1 MDRYP
6 LRRARPVA
14 AITTID
20 PNLDGHL
27 MELFD
32 NLKGASDAAGPLAD
46 RMRPRALSEVVGQ
59 HHLLG
64 EGKLLSRVVREDR
77 VPSLIMWGPPGSGK
91 TTIAMVIA
99 NSTGAFFAPFS
110 AVLGGVKE
118 IRQIVSEAKDRTTLH
133 GERTILFVDEI
144 HRFNKAQQDA
154 FLPHVERGTVVL
166 IGATTENPSFTV
178 NAALLSR
185 CRVLQL
191 HRLTQADLEVLV
203 KRALKDDQQGLG
215 EMAIE
220 LEEEVAAAIA
230 ASADGDGRRALTTVE
245 IAAELASSD
254 GRSTICVGDVEQAVG
269 RKNLLYDR
277 QGDEHYNLA
286 SAFIKSMRGSDPDAA
301 LYWMMRMLEAGE
313 DPLFIM
319 RRMLIFASE
328 DIGNADPRAL
338 QIATAA
344 DYAVQRLGMPEA
356 RYALTQTVT
365 YLSVAAKSNA
375 TVRAQSAAKQDIDEL
390 GTLPVPLKLCN
401 AATKLM
407 KSMGYGKGYRYP
419 HDYPGGWV
427 SETYLPEAL
436 EGRVYYEPVDRG
448 LERQIGKRLDE
459 IRGSKGAGQPD
470 KRDTGTK
477 KSKP

>member
-1 MDRYP
+1 MD
-6 LRRARPVA
+6 
-14 AITTID
+14 
-20 PNLDGHL
+20 
-27 MELFD
+27 LFD
-32 NLKGASDAAGPLAD
+32 HLNDENTPAGPLAD
-46 RMRPRALSEVVGQ
+46 RMRPRTIEEVVGQ
-59 HHLLG
+59 GHLLG
-64 EGKLLSRVVREDR
+64 EGKLLNRVVREDR
-77 VPSLIMWGPPGSGK
+77 VPSLVMWGPPGSGK

-99 NSTGAFFAPFS
+99 NSTGAHFAPFS

-118 IRQIVSEAKDRTTLH
+118 IRQIVSEAKDRAKLH

-191 HRLTQADLEVLV
+191 TRLSQEDLELLIE
-203 KRALKDDQQGLG
+203 RALDDTERGLG
-215 EMAIE
+215 G
-220 LEEEVAAAIA
+220 LEFQLEQDVGSAIA
-230 ASADGDGRRALTTVE
+230 AAADGDGRRALTTVE
-245 IAAELASSD
+245 IAVELVRSD
-254 GRSTICVGDVEQAVG
+254 GRTSIQLSDVEQAVG

-338 QIATAA
+338 QIASAA
-344 DYAVQRLGMPEA
+344 DHAVQRLGMPEA
-356 RYALTQTVT
+356 LYALTQTVT
-365 YLSVAAKSNA
+365 FLSVAAKSNA
-375 TVRAQSAAKQDIDEL
+375 TVRAQQAVKRDIEAQ

-407 KSMGYGKGYRYP
+407 KSMGYGKGYKYP
-419 HDYPGGWV
+419 HDYEGGHV
-427 SETYLPEAL
+427 SETYLPDRL
-436 EGRVYYEPVDRG
+436 IGRVYYEPVDRG
-448 LERQIGKRLDE
+448 LEIQIGKRLNE
-459 IRGSKGAGQPD
+459 IRRPKKDGDSAKLSS
-470 KRDTGTK
+470 RTK
-477 KSKP
+477 KRSG